1 MNHSTTSTGLLKPA
15 ANPVYIAWSHF
26 AMTSSAWQ
34 NFFRSE
40 DEDPASRAR

>member
-1 MNHSTTSTGLLKPA
+1 MSRIPPSPT
-15 ANPVYIAWSHF
+15 YIAWSHF

-40 DEDPASRAR
+40 DEDPAPLA